1 MEQNDFS
8 FGVVSILLHI
18 LLRMYPPPPPHS
30 LQGLKTGM
38 YYLRT
43 KAAANAIQFTV
54 DQKVVQEA
62 RDKTAA
68 AAAAAGGLQNGG
80 LPNGKDYKE
89 QAMACSI
96 QNKEACTVCSA

>member
-8 FGVVSILLHI
+8 FGVVLSILLHI
-18 LLRMYPPPPPHS
+18 LLRMYPPPPHS

-68 AAAAAGGLQNGG
+68 AAAAGILQNGG

-96 QNKEACTVCSA
+96 QNKEACTMCSA